1 MDQEKEVDFVILWV
15 DGSDE
20 AWQREKMK
28 YRPDGN
34 MPDAAAA
41 NAAKCFRDWGTLKY
55 WFRGVEK
62 WAPWVR
68 KIHFVTWGH
77 LPAWLNT
84 DHPKLHIVRHGEFM
98 PEGSLPT
105 FNSRALELN
114 FHRIPGLAERF
125 VYFNDDYFLNG
136 RVEVRDFFKRGLP
149 RDCAI
154 LSPVFPER
162 FGTGAAQ
169 INDLEIV
176 NSYFGGISAVLKNK
190 HKWFAPCYGLQ
201 LARTFLLLPF
211 GRMCGF
217 YEPHLPNAFLKS
229 TYETVWEKEPDVL
242 MATTF
247 SRFKKKDNV
256 NQWLFRYWQLMSG
269 QFQPRSPKIGHFFDL
284 SGDMDAVT
292 EAMRKRKYKL
302 VCLND
307 SDAIRDIEIRKEKL
321 LRAFEELYP
330 NKSKFER

>member
-1 MDQEKEVDFVILWV
+1 MRRREKVDFVILWV

-20 AWQREKMK
+20 AWLREKMHYK
-28 YRPDGN
+28 PDVD

-41 NAAKCFRDWGTLKY
+41 DAAKCFRDWGTLKY
-55 WFRGVEK
+55 WFRGVETC
-62 WAPWVR
+62 APWVR

-77 LPAWLNT
+77 LPSWLNT
-84 DHPKLHIVRHGEFM
+84 EHPKLHIVNHRDFM

-114 FHRIPGLAERF
+114 FHRIPGLSEHF
-125 VYFNDDYFLNG
+125 VYFNDDYFLIDK
-136 RVEVRDFFKRGLP
+136 VHIRDFFEGGLP
-149 RDCAI
+149 RDCA
-154 LSPVFPER
+154 LMSPVFPER
-162 FGTGAAQ
+162 FGTGAIQ

-176 NSYFGGISAVLKNK
+176 NSYFGGISAVRKDK
-190 HKWFAPCYGLQ
+190 RKWFAPCYGLQ

-229 TYETVWEKEPDVL
+229 TYETVWEKEPEVL
-242 MATTF
+242 RATTF

-256 NQWLFRYWQLMSG
+256 NQWLIRYWQLMSG
-269 QFQPRSPKIGHFFDL
+269 KFVPRSPKIGHFFDL
-284 SGDMDAVT
+284 SGDMDAIL

-307 SDAIRDIEIRKEKL
+307 SDAIQDMDERRERL
-321 LRAFEELYP
+321 TRTFEELFP
-330 NKSKFER
+330 EKSGFEL

>member
-98 PEGSLPT
+98 PEGSLPVILPPAGAAWQKASSGGKASPAAGT
-105 FNSRALELN
+105 GSGCGMKCHMTTEMGKGGL
-114 FHRIPGLAERF
+114 RIPQPFR
-125 VYFNDDYFLNG
+125 
-136 RVEVRDFFKRGLP
+136 K
-149 RDCAI
+149 
-154 LSPVFPER
+154 
-162 FGTGAAQ
+162 Q
-169 INDLEIV
+169 IRNRPLC
-176 NSYFGGISAVLKNK
+176 L
-190 HKWFAPCYGLQ
+190 
-201 LARTFLLLPF
+201 R
-211 GRMCGF
+211 
-217 YEPHLPNAFLKS
+217 
-229 TYETVWEKEPDVL
+229 
-242 MATTF
+242 
-247 SRFKKKDNV
+247 
-256 NQWLFRYWQLMSG
+256 MSG
-269 QFQPRSPKIGHFFDL
+269 RRTGS
-284 SGDMDAVT
+284 
-292 EAMRKRKYKL
+292 R
-302 VCLND
+302 
-307 SDAIRDIEIRKEKL
+307 
-321 LRAFEELYP
+321 
-330 NKSKFER
+330 